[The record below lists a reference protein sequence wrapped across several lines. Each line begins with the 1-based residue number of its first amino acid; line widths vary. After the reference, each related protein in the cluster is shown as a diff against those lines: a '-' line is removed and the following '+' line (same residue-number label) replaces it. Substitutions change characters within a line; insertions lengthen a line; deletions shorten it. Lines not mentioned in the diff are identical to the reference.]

1 MQKAGVVISVEKDI
15 AKVEIQKHSSCSNC
29 SACKLGD
36 ENSSVVAE
44 VYNEIGVKVGQ
55 TVYIDMES
63 KQVLSA
69 ALIMYVIPLFSL
81 LAGIIGAST
90 VLNAIGITENADVYS
105 AIVGFFMMTASF
117 VIIRFKDK
125 KLKSSGKY
133 LPMITEVVNDGEG
146 PY

>member
-1 MQKAGVVISVEKDI
+1 VQKAGVVISVERNV

-36 ENSSVVAE
+36 ENSSLVAE
-44 VYNEIGVKVGQ
+44 VYNQIGAKVGQ

-69 ALIMYVIPLFSL
+69 AFIVYIIPLFSL
-81 LAGIIGAST
+81 LAGIMLAST
-90 VLNAIGITENADVYS
+90 ILNTIGIMKNADIYS

-117 VIIRFKDK
+117 VIIRLKDK
-125 KLKSSGKY
+125 KFKSSGKY

>member
-81 LAGIIGAST
+81 LAGIIGASI
-90 VLNAIGITENADVYS
+90 VLNAIGITGNTDVYS
-105 AIVGFFMMTASF
+105 AIVGFFIMTASF